1 MNISL
6 LYARSRA
13 LFICSFIFYYL
24 ICFVI
29 SCFPLDKYTKLPDGQ
44 FMLLLLG
51 SQCVCVFIA
60 YYVAQL
66 TAYGRPEV
74 EIMHDGINITW
85 KKNFLLGR
93 KPDRKILYSD
103 IRSHERI
110 SGIRGGGYVLMGLAD
125 GSKMKLYEGLLL
137 IGKVQGFQHFIDE
150 LFDAITLYR
159 NQGKP
164 IARQET
170 PAPVARSFVAPVN
183 NSGVVYH
190 TKNSSNLGAFI
201 GFFAILTVLM
211 CFIVIVI
218 TIQVPAGPYENIE
231 EGIIIFGGLAAVIFG
246 MVWLLRKAIVQN
258 IEVEVLSDRINV
270 RYTRQPFFDRNQDRT
285 ILLNDIVSYKINAY
299 RVKIFMLYLRD
310 GTKFRASLGEFDKS
324 QEFTMMTDAIIA
336 MIEKRNISPAT
347 PLPIVRRK
355 TIYEGTSGMV
365 LLVFFSILILAV
377 IIGIIFFPQ
386 QHESSDVFRGLGSA
400 VIGLGFIAHILSQ
413 RKKKGKEGQGSGQ

>member
-137 IGKVQGFQHFIDE
+137 IGKVQGFQHFIDDVAAGR
-150 LFDAITLYR
+150 FRR
-159 NQGKP
+159 NRHQGIEDRLVARLPPSETFGQRRKNVGGLSEQF
-164 IARQET
+164 ACLRERLGRQE
-170 PAPVARSFVAPVN
+170 F
-183 NSGVVYH
+183 
-190 TKNSSNLGAFI
+190 
-201 GFFAILTVLM
+201 
-211 CFIVIVI
+211 
-218 TIQVPAGPYENIE
+218 E
-231 EGIIIFGGLAAVIFG
+231 EQ
-246 MVWLLRKAIVQN
+246 R
-258 IEVEVLSDRINV
+258 
-270 RYTRQPFFDRNQDRT
+270 
-285 ILLNDIVSYKINAY
+285 
-299 RVKIFMLYLRD
+299 
-310 GTKFRASLGEFDKS
+310 
-324 QEFTMMTDAIIA
+324 
-336 MIEKRNISPAT
+336 
-347 PLPIVRRK
+347 
-355 TIYEGTSGMV
+355 
-365 LLVFFSILILAV
+365 
-377 IIGIIFFPQ
+377 
-386 QHESSDVFRGLGSA
+386 H
-400 VIGLGFIAHILSQ
+400 VIG
-413 RKKKGKEGQGSGQ
+413 